1 MSGSPDKP
9 NAPSLPRMADVAEA
23 AGVTQMT
30 VSRALRDP
38 DKVAPGTLARVK
50 AAIAETGYVPNVV
63 AGVLSGRSK
72 SRIVTAVIPTIQH
85 AIFADTVTGLSEA
98 LRPHGYHLMLGE
110 TGYRLEEEDALI
122 AAFLAHR
129 PDAFMLTGVTRSKH
143 SRNLLKRSGVPIV
156 ETWELA
162 RTPLDMVVGYSNE
175 DAAHA
180 MTRYLAERGYRRIAF
195 VSGPS
200 RTNERARRR
209 ELGYA
214 RALGELG
221 LPVLPILTIGEPSVP
236 HLEEGAAILDAV
248 LALTPDAVF
257 FTSDVY
263 AVGALMAAQ
272 ARCLDVPGAL
282 GIAGFHDLPIAR
294 VVSPGLTTVHVP
306 AHEIGVLAGRKILA
320 SLAGA
325 AEPKKSIIPFTLVPR
340 QSTR

>member
-1 MSGSPDKP
+1 MNASSDKP
-9 NAPSLPRMADVAEA
+9 NASALPRMADVAKA

-38 DKVAPGTLARVK
+38 AKVAPGTLARVR
-50 AAIAETGYVPNVV
+50 AAVAETGYVPNVV
-63 AGVLSGRSK
+63 AGVLSGRSR
-72 SRIVTAVIPTIQH
+72 SRIVTALIPTIQH
-85 AIFADTVTGLSEA
+85 AIFADTVTGLSEV
-98 LRPHGYHLMLGE
+98 LGPHGYHVMLGE
-110 TGYRLEEEDALI
+110 TGYRRDEEDALI

-129 PDAFMLTGVTRSKH
+129 PDAFMLTGVTRSP
-143 SRNLLKRSGVPIV
+143 RGRDLLRRSGVPVV
-156 ETWELA
+156 ETWELS

-180 MTRYLAERGYRRIAF
+180 MTRYLAQRGYRRIAF

-214 RALGELG
+214 RALRELG
-221 LPVLPILTIGEPSVP
+221 LPVLPIPTIGAPSVP
-236 HLEEGAAILDAV
+236 TLEEGAAVLDAV
-248 LALTPDAVF
+248 LAHGADAIF

-263 AVGALMAAQ
+263 AVGALLAAQ
-272 ARCLDVPGAL
+272 ARGLDVPGAL

-320 SLAGA
+320 SLTGA
-325 AEPKKSIIPFTLVPR
+325 AEPKKSVIPFTLVPR